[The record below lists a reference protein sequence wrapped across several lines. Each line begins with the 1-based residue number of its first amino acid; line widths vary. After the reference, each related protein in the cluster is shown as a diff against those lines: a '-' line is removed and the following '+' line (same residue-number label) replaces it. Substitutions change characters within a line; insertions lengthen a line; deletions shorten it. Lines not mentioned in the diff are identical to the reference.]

1 MALSPGTK
9 LGPYEI
15 VASIGAGGMGE
26 VYRAKDARLGR
37 EVAIKVL
44 PASLTKDPD
53 RLRRF
58 EQEARAVAALNHP
71 NILGIHDIGEQDGS
85 PYIVSEL
92 LEGASLRAELEQ
104 GRFSA
109 RKAVDYAV
117 QMAQGLSAAHEKNIV
132 HRDLKP
138 ENVFITREGRVKI
151 LDFGLAK
158 LAPNAAGSD
167 AEGADAT
174 MATMAAVQNVPTEA
188 GTVMGTAGY
197 MAPEQVRGGA
207 VDSRTD
213 IFAYGS
219 VLYEMVSGQRAF
231 RRDTAAETM
240 TAILKEDPPEF
251 DDMTNPVSPALE
263 RIVRRCLEKKPEQ
276 RFQSAKDLAFALEA
290 ISGTTSTSKV
300 AAASVAAADAAAK
313 EREREQDK
321 SRRWLNYAAGA
332 LAGSALAGAAAFL
345 LRPKPPEP
353 PSFTR
358 VLYDRARVE
367 QARFAQDGKAVV
379 YTGSLGGAA
388 PDTYIVRDDYPESVS
403 AGLNGAILL
412 SVSRGDQLAVLVR
425 AQHFIHREYVGTLAT
440 VSMGGGAPREILE
453 NVEEADWSP
462 DGSEM
467 AVITGN
473 AREQTMQLEYPIGK
487 VLIAKTSHWLS
498 GMRISPDG
506 KRVAFFW
513 HPENDDDR
521 GDVVVMDRDGKQT
534 TISSGWES
542 LEGLAWAPSGN
553 EVWFSGATSG
563 EEYCIRAA
571 TLFGKA
577 RTMYCGTS
585 PTMIQDAL
593 PNGRSLVSSEDT
605 RASMEFVEHGQT
617 EGRDLSWLDN
627 VYNPRLSADG
637 TLVAFT
643 DQSSRGGNDYSVY
656 VRKTDGSPAVKI
668 GGGEFASDIT
678 PDGKWVLLFRADD
691 PQQRIQIVPVGPG
704 QPTVLRWDGIAPN
717 WGTWFADGQHIL
729 FSADHKGEGFGVYMT
744 DRNGSAPTLITKDS
758 FGWPVVSPDGL
769 FTVIIHGGKL
779 ELLRI
784 GDNSPREIP
793 GLAPEESVIAW
804 SNDPKVVFVS
814 KRNPTVREIDKLN
827 VETGKREVWQVWKP
841 KDPSGLAAPT
851 VPPAITPDGSKMMFS
866 QRRQIST
873 LYRTDSLK

>member
-1 MALSPGTK
+1 M
-9 LGPYEI
+9 
-15 VASIGAGGMGE
+15 ASIGAGGMGE
-26 VYRAKDARLGR
+26 VYRAKDTRLGR
-37 EVAIKVL
+37 DVAIKVL
-44 PASLTKDPD
+44 PTSLTKDPD

-58 EQEARAVAALNHP
+58 EQEAKAVAALNHP

-92 LEGASLRAELEQ
+92 LEGASLRTELEQ
-104 GRFSA
+104 GRLSA

-138 ENVFITREGRVKI
+138 ENVFVTREGRVKI

-158 LAPNAAGSD
+158 LAPNGAGADS
-167 AEGADAT
+167 ADAT
-174 MATMAAVQNVPTEA
+174 MATVAAVQNVPTEA

-240 TAILKEDPPEF
+240 TAILKEDPAEF
-251 DDMTNPVSPALE
+251 DEMTNPVSPALE

-300 AAASVAAADAAAK
+300 AAASAAAADAAAK
-313 EREREQDK
+313 EREWEQQK
-321 SRRWLNYAAGA
+321 SGRWVSYAVGGFAGVI
-332 LAGSALAGAAAFL
+332 LASAAAFL

-412 SVSRGDQLAVLVR
+412 AVSRTDQLAVLVR
-425 AQHFIHREYVGTLAT
+425 ARHFVHREYVGTLAT
-440 VSMGGGAPREILE
+440 VSMGGGAPREMLE
-453 NVEEADWSP
+453 NVEEADWPP
-462 DGSEM
+462 DGTEM
-467 AVITGN
+467 AVITGD
-473 AREQTMQLEYPIGK
+473 ARQGTMQLEYPIGK
-487 VLIAKTSHWLS
+487 VLIPKTSHWLS

-506 KRVAFFW
+506 KRVALFL

-521 GDVVVMDRDGKQT
+521 GDVVVIDRDGEQT
-534 TISSGWES
+534 TVSSGWES
-542 LEGLAWAPSGN
+542 LEGLAWSPSGN
-553 EVWFSGATSG
+553 EVWFSAASSG

-571 TLFGKA
+571 TLSGKT

-605 RASMEFVEHGQT
+605 RASMELVEHGQT

-627 VYNPRLSADG
+627 VYNPRLSPDG
-637 TLVAFT
+637 SLVAFT
-643 DQSSRGGNDYSVY
+643 DQSARGGSEYSVY

-668 GGGEFASDIT
+668 GGGEFASDVS
-678 PDGKWVLLFRADD
+678 PDGKSVLLFRADD

-704 QPTVLRWDGIAPN
+704 QPAILRWDGFAPN
-717 WGTWFADGQHIL
+717 WGVWFADGQHIL
-729 FSADHKGEGFGVYMT
+729 FAADKKGEGFGVYMA
-744 DRNGSAPTLITKDS
+744 DRSGAAPTLITKDS
-758 FGWPVVSPDGL
+758 FRWPVVSPDGQS
-769 FTVIIHGGKL
+769 TVILHDGKL
-779 ELLRI
+779 ALLKI
-784 GDNSPREIP
+784 GENTPREIP
-793 GLAPEESVIAW
+793 GLAADDNVIAW
-804 SNDPKVVFVS
+804 TSDPKVVYVTNRS
-814 KRNPTVREIDKLN
+814 PAVREIDKLN
-827 VETGKREVWQVWKP
+827 LETGKRELWQVWKP
-841 KDPSGLAAPT
+841 KDPTGLAMPT
-851 VPPAITPDGSKMMFS
+851 VPPAITPDGSKMIFS